1 MIIIENPPYLQT
13 TAHSYIW
20 VSVRVCVCENEYTE
34 NATQIYEYFLK
45 KLIFKREHKEIRI
58 QWFT

>member
-1 MIIIENPPYLQT
+1 MIIIENRPHLET
-13 TAHSYIW
+13 TAHSYIC
-20 VSVRVCVCENEYTE
+20 VSVCVCENEYTE